1 MTEDHLNMLTKTNRM
16 NMLIDFYELLLTDKQ
31 QTFLKHYFYDD
42 YSLGEIAA
50 EFQISRQA
58 VYEHIKR
65 AEAALEDYEAKL
77 QLLVK
82 HEQRL
87 KVAEQ
92 LQALLAELKPER
104 REQAHSIME
113 RLISL
118 D

>member
-1 MTEDHLNMLTKTNRM
+1 MLTKTNRM
-16 NMLIDFYELLLTDKQ
+16 NMLVDFYEKLLTEKQ
-31 QTFLKHYFYDD
+31 QIFLKHYFYDD

-77 QLLVK
+77 QLLAK
-82 HEQRL
+82 HEQRQQI
-87 KVAEQ
+87 VEQ
-92 LQALLAELKPER
+92 LRTFVTTLNPEQRLEAQAGL
-104 REQAHSIME
+104 E
-113 RLISL
+113 RLLSL

>member
-1 MTEDHLNMLTKTNRM
+1 MTEDNINMLTKTNRI
-16 NMLIDFYELLLTDKQ
+16 NMLVDFYEKLLTDKQ

-77 QLLVK
+77 QLLLK
-82 HEQRL
+82 HEQRQQ
-87 KVAEQ
+87 VVQQ
-92 LQALLAELKPER
+92 LQLFMTELKPEQR
-104 REQAHSIME
+104 QQAQSMMEQ
-113 RLISL
+113 LINL

>member
-1 MTEDHLNMLTKTNRM
+1 MLAKTNRV
-16 NMLIDFYELLLTDKQ
+16 NMLVDFYEKLLTEKQ

-77 QLLVK
+77 QLLAK
-82 HEQRL
+82 HEQRQQ
-87 KVAEQ
+87 VVQQ
-92 LQALLAELKPER
+92 LQVFITGLTPEQQQHALPM
-104 REQAHSIME
+104 IE
-113 RLISL
+113 RLNGL
-118 D
+118 E

>member
-1 MTEDHLNMLTKTNRM
+1 MTEDNMLAKTNRM
-16 NMLIDFYELLLTDKQ
+16 NMLVDFYEKLLTEKQ
-31 QTFLKHYFYDD
+31 QTFLKCYFYDD

-77 QLLVK
+77 QLLAK
-82 HEQRL
+82 HEQRQQL
-87 KVAEQ
+87 VEQ
-92 LQALLAELKPER
+92 LRSMLSELNPESR
-104 REQAHSIME
+104 LQLQPLME